1 MSESQAIGELYIGSG
16 VIVNGVARVP
26 TRAVV
31 NGQFTGEMSAK
42 TIEVQSGGTMSGETQ
57 AALITVA
64 GKIDKTVKA
73 FETLTIGSTGVV
85 SGDISYGKL
94 EVAKGGELLGAMK
107 QI

>member
-1 MSESQAIGELYIGSG
+1 MIGELYIGSG
-16 VIVNGVARVP
+16 VIANGVARVP
-26 TRAVV
+26 ARAVV

-42 TIEVQSGGTMSGETQ
+42 TIEVQSDGAMSGDTQ

-73 FETLTIGSTGVV
+73 TDALIIGSTGVV
-85 SGDISYGKL
+85 TGDISYGKL
-94 EVAKGGELLGAMK
+94 EVAKGGGLLGAMK